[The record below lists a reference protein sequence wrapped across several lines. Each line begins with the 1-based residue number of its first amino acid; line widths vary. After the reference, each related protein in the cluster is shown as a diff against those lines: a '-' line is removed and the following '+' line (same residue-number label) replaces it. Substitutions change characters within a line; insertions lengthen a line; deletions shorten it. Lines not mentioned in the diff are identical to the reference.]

1 MVEEIQP
8 SVELKDS
15 LPYGCLKQIAVAF
28 NLSGIS
34 YVSDVVAGK
43 QKGNQLIIE
52 CAYRIALAYE
62 DSLFEDKKEEILND
76 YGNSYQARK

>member
-1 MVEEIQP
+1 MVEETKP
-8 SVELKDS
+8 SEELKNS
-15 LPYGCLKQIAVAF
+15 LPYGCLKQIAEAF

-34 YVSDVVAGK
+34 YVSDVVSGK

-52 CAYRIALAYE
+52 CAHRIALAYE

-76 YGNSYQARK
+76 YGNSYKTRK